1 MVPVVTDLLLP
12 FQLGAGAVRG
22 RLVRI
27 GPAFD
32 KMVVGHS
39 YPPQVAGLLSQA
51 VALAA
56 ALAGALK
63 FDGIFTVQAQG
74 DGPIALLLADVTSEG
89 HLRGY
94 ARFNPERLPTG
105 NDNTIEQL
113 LGKGHLA
120 FTIDQGPKTD
130 RYQGIV
136 ELVGPSLA
144 DSARLYFEQSEQLD
158 TDVHLSSIMQPDGSW
173 RAAALM
179 LSRMPSDM
187 KGGPILTSS
196 EFEDTWLRST
206 LLMSTL
212 SDDELLD
219 ETLEPTKLLWRL
231 FHQENLITYD
241 AKNLVAQ
248 CRCSRPRIASTL
260 RSFPRTEIEELADE
274 NGAVEITCEFCQ
286 TTYSFDH
293 QDLHQVYTPATMTN
307 KSA

>member
-1 MVPVVTDLLLP
+1 MVPAVTDLLLP

-22 RLVRI
+22 RLVRL
-27 GPAFD
+27 GPAFN
-32 KMVVGHS
+32 KMIAGHS
-39 YPPQVAGLLSQA
+39 YPPQISGLLSQA

-74 DGPIALLLADVTSEG
+74 NGPVSLLLADVTSDG

-94 ARFNPERLPTG
+94 ARFDPERLPSG
-105 NDNTIEQL
+105 DNNTIEQL
-113 LGKGHLA
+113 LGQGHLA

-144 DSARLYFEQSEQLD
+144 DSARLYFQQSEQLD
-158 TDVHLSSIMQPDGSW
+158 TEVHLASTICTDGSW

-179 LSRMPSDM
+179 VSRMPADI
-187 KGGPILTSS
+187 KGGPILTST
-196 EFEDTWLRST
+196 EFEDTWLRTT

-212 SDDELLD
+212 SDKELLD
-219 ETLEPTKLLWRL
+219 ETLEPQKLLWRL
-231 FHQENLITYD
+231 FHQENLVAYD
-241 AKNLVAQ
+241 QKSLIAQ

-260 RSFPRTEIEELADE
+260 RSFPRAEIEELVNDK
-274 NGAVEITCEFCQ
+274 GVVEITCEFCQ
-286 TTYSFDH
+286 TSYSFDH
-293 QDLHQVYTPATMTN
+293 QDLHKVYAP
-307 KSA
+307 